1 MYLPP
6 LTLSPLCFI
15 RCLVSPI
22 PTPCLSHTRPRLH
35 PPSLVDSTQYGG
47 IALCG
52 PGYWCAEG
60 VRSTCPAGQYGGT
73 NGLQTAACSGLCTAG
88 FYCPAASSKATAKE
102 CGGFAVAN
110 GESAENAAKYFCPPG
125 SATPTV
131 VRDGYYTAC
140 DDDSTTLC
148 SIQHR
153 VKELPCRTGYL
164 CRLGYERRFVEWD
177 AGVCKCDL
185 HRKGDPEGTTVCFP
199 SAANEFGY
207 LVTPEI
213 PTDTLPPWT
222 AATGAAGFYA
232 YGWPSNGDQELA
244 AIWYD
249 ETTGAATAV
258 TDFEITNIRKYDTTG
273 NTGMPC
279 TGTIVDTAT
288 GAAGPFVIEP
298 TKDKTGAVTG
308 KPYLTS
314 LTDFEDCQAW
324 EFDLVAWTPA
334 RGGGRGRRASV
345 CKVRWFVSDKSDSP
359 YFTEPVTGGDRY
371 GSKSPPTSPTLPSLA
386 TAREVEERTPRN
398 TAVGSPLQAKDVDE
412 GQEIFF
418 AITGGNEDGMFR
430 INKCSGQLYVAK
442 DGLDFK
448 VKQQYVLTISVGD
461 DPDFYPDDPQ
471 KTIGDTTVTIEVLDV
486 NDVPV
491 ICTNV
496 ATMSAAGCTREVK
509 GFEMYEDA
517 QPLVDSTVP
526 VFGATYVSDLDGDP
540 LQYSINA
547 GEFDGSMFA
556 IDANTGRITVAAGKE
571 LDYETKQ
578 YYKVTVI
585 VEDMTWIRLCGRVCV
600 SKAVPRGGKASYT
613 FTITVLDANDAPQL
627 AVGLVLPL
635 PENSVVGA
643 QTRASFSATDVDST
657 GGLTYTITTQQ
668 TGCADLAGW
677 ADVHGNT
684 CSATNHWN
692 GDICADAYVN
702 QNSVGAF
709 AGVTATTACCKCRGL
724 AATTNAGTAVDY
736 FGLTVPTAGAGL
748 VFVEVTKAAAFDY
761 ESTSCP
767 KPCQF
772 VLTIQVADTGVAG
785 AAGCGAHCGAKT
797 STGTIV
803 VEISDVNEPPSLDT
817 ATAEVPENLAI
828 GELVKTLTAND
839 PEADDVTFL
848 VHGTRATDA
857 GGKCEPGGSII
868 MEWLSITA
876 GGSLQSYRSIDFET
890 LATNPFCVEI
900 KIQDSK
906 GATNVVAGGGESGG
920 ELYQAVKVTVL
931 DVNEPPVLRSSQ
943 SFTVKEDAANG
954 ASLGAIVATDEDTGD
969 SASVAIVSGA
979 SYAGVVQFV
988 VGTAVNGDL
997 KVAAGASLN
1006 FELRG
1011 TYTLAVEVTDTA
1023 SPTPHKVSG
1032 SVLVHLEDVNE
1043 PPVVASALVFSVS
1056 EHNTAQAD
1064 CTILTYCKVGTTV
1077 GYVTATDED
1086 RVNGVP
1092 DTITFSIQAASNPG
1106 STFAID
1112 ATSGA
1117 VTVKTITTSLT
1128 TEGHVFTLK
1137 VVATDSKGS
1146 PSLAADV
1153 KVTIVKVNYA
1163 PEFGSKASTVIASVP
1178 EDVAADTVLGVL
1190 TVPDPDKNYPITVSI
1205 KATDPPGFT
1214 ASFRCGRERER
1225 ERERDRR
1232 RRKKERERGWGVKGR
1247 ESDTCR
1253 GEEAEM
1259 CCAHPSCCMW
1269 HQLFEIT

>member
-222 AATGAAGFYA
+222 ASTGAAGFYA

-1023 SPTPHKVSG
+1023 RPTPHKVSG

-1153 KVTIVKVNYA
+1153 KVIVVKVNYA

>member
-613 FTITVLDANDAPQL
+613 FTSTVLDANDAPQL

-1153 KVTIVKVNYA
+1153 KVIVVKVNYA

>member
-1 MYLPP
+1 
-6 LTLSPLCFI
+6 
-15 RCLVSPI
+15 
-22 PTPCLSHTRPRLH
+22 
-35 PPSLVDSTQYGG
+35 
-47 IALCG
+47 
-52 PGYWCAEG
+52 
-60 VRSTCPAGQYGGT
+60 
-73 NGLQTAACSGLCTAG
+73 
-88 FYCPAASSKATAKE
+88 
-102 CGGFAVAN
+102 
-110 GESAENAAKYFCPPG
+110 
-125 SATPTV
+125 

-1153 KVTIVKVNYA
+1153 KVIVVKVNYA

>member
-1 MYLPP
+1 MSVASASTIKTHIFLLFASFVY
-6 LTLSPLCFI
+6 
-15 RCLVSPI
+15 
-22 PTPCLSHTRPRLH
+22 PCLSHTPLLH
-35 PPSLVDSTQYGG
+35 PPSLFDSTQYGG

-60 VRSTCPAGQYGGT
+60 VRDTCPAGQYGGT

-177 AGVCKCDL
+177 TGVCKCDL

-244 AIWYD
+244 AVWYD

-258 TDFEITNIRKYDTTG
+258 TDFEIKNIRKYDTTG

-288 GAAGPFVIEP
+288 GTAGPFVIEP

-371 GSKSPPTSPTLPSLA
+371 GSKSPPTSSTLPSLA

-496 ATMSAAGCTREVK
+496 ATMSAAGCTQEVK

-517 QPLVDSTVP
+517 QPLVDTTVP
-526 VFGATYVSDLDGDP
+526 VFGAAYVADLDGDP
-540 LQYSINA
+540 LRYSINA
-547 GEFDGSMFA
+547 GEFDGAMFA

-585 VEDMTWIRLCGRVCV
+585 VEDMK
-600 SKAVPRGGKASYT
+600 SAAVPRGGKASYT
-613 FTITVLDANDAPQL
+613 FTITVLDANDAPQV

-643 QTRASFSATDVDST
+643 QTLASFSATDVDST
-657 GGLTYTITTQQ
+657 GGLTYTITAQQ
-668 TGCADLAGW
+668 MG
-677 ADVHGNT
+677 
-684 CSATNHWN
+684 S
-692 GDICADAYVN
+692 
-702 QNSVGAF
+702 
-709 AGVTATTACCKCRGL
+709 
-724 AATTNAGTAVDY
+724 TAVDY

-748 VFVEVTKAAAFDY
+748 VFVEVKKAAAFDY

-785 AAGCGAHCGAKT
+785 AAGCGVHCGAKT

-803 VEISDVNEPPSLDT
+803 VEISDVNEPPSLNT

-906 GATNVVAGGGESGG
+906 GATNVVVGGGGSGG

-954 ASLGAIVATDEDTGD
+954 ASLGTIVATDEDTGD

-1011 TYTLAVEVTDTA
+1011 TYTLEVEVTDTA

-1032 SVLVHLEDVNE
+1032 SVVVHLEDVNE

-1064 CTILTYCKVGTTV
+1064 CTVLTYCKVGTTV

-1086 RVNGVP
+1086 RVDGVP
-1092 DTITFSIQAASNPG
+1092 DTIAFSIQAASNPG

-1153 KVTIVKVNYA
+1153 KVTVVKVNYA

-1190 TVPDPDKNYPITVSI
+1190 TVPDPDKNYPTTVSI

-1214 ASFRCGRERER
+1214 ASFR
-1225 ERERDRR
+1225 
-1232 RRKKERERGWGVKGR
+1232 
-1247 ESDTCR
+1247 
-1253 GEEAEM
+1253 
-1259 CCAHPSCCMW
+1259 
-1269 HQLFEIT
+1269 